1 VPGPYD
7 PRVSSEPQPP
17 PEVRLGKLVESGV
30 APSMF
35 GLVEHGVPNPA
46 RVRGRAALAR
56 VARRHV
62 RVTGDRA
69 LARKLLRLLA
79 L

>member
-1 VPGPYD
+1 MCAG
-7 PRVSSEPQPP
+7 
-17 PEVRLGKLVESGV
+17 
-30 APSMF
+30 F
-35 GLVEHGVPNPA
+35 PNPA